1 MKTPQQKIEKYE
13 AKIVELKKQIENENN
28 PQSPD
33 NFFLEIFNGATVK
46 IDLEKY
52 PNSIFYF
59 SGETFLLEIEKQG
72 EKLIAWFNYYKIW
85 NPISTTNAWNY
96 SQTQEFLT
104 VTIEEHFKL
113 RELTAWHFIFN
124 KPASIEE
131 HFKLRKVTAHRASLY
146 PLVAIEDHFK
156 LREVTAG
163 KK

>member
-113 RELTAWHFIFN
+113 RELTARNSPFQFHQQ
-124 KPASIEE
+124 IEE
-131 HFKLRKVTAHRASLY
+131 HFKLRELTAHRASLY
-146 PLVAIEDHFK
+146 PLVAIEEHFK
-156 LREVTAG
+156 LRELTAG

>member
-113 RELTAWHFIFN
+113 RELTAYVDFA
-124 KPASIEE
+124 PDRVAIEE

>member
-1 MKTPQQKIEKYE
+1 M
-13 AKIVELKKQIENENN
+13 KKQIENENN
-28 PQSPD
+28 PQSPG

-104 VTIEEHFKL
+104 VTIKEHFKL
-113 RELTAWHFIFN
+113 REL
-124 KPASIEE
+124 
-131 HFKLRKVTAHRASLY
+131 TAHRASLY

>member
-113 RELTAWHFIFN
+113 RELTALKSFTLSN
-124 KPASIEE
+124 CSIEE
-131 HFKLRKVTAHRASLY
+131 HFKLRELTAISVYQLFRY
-146 PLVAIEDHFK
+146 QIEDHFK
-156 LREVTAG
+156 LRKVTAE

>member
-113 RELTAWHFIFN
+113 RELTARTGQDLS
-124 KPASIEE
+124 ATQIED
-131 HFKLRKVTAHRASLY
+131 HFKLREVTAHRASLY

>member
-104 VTIEEHFKL
+104 VTIEDHFKL
-113 RELTAWHFIFN
+113 RE
-124 KPASIEE
+124 
-131 HFKLRKVTAHRASLY
+131 VTAHRASLY